1 MSINTLR
8 VTWEVRGNAAGKKEK
23 KEPIVYNN
31 IFDKG
36 PACNSEGKTKKVRA
50 CCKYTIEHASDQLI
64 ALAPI
69 FNAFFPWE
77 RNKQLELISSNKCS
91 QYAPPKVGLGKKTVG
106 PEKRYYLLAAKTD
119 QRLVKK
125 S

>member
-1 MSINTLR
+1 M
-8 VTWEVRGNAAGKKEK
+8 RGNAAGKKEK

-91 QYAPPKVGLGKKTVG
+91 QYAPPKVGLGKKNGWTGKAILPSGRKNRPTTRQKVI
-106 PEKRYYLLAAKTD
+106 AIS
-119 QRLVKK
+119 LV
-125 S
+125 